1 VSALHR
7 ADPDIAAQRWNRFE
21 EHIPREDKACRAYDV
36 PEYVE
41 RLLHKSSYSHISTFA
56 ENTGSINRTGT
67 VHFRKTS
74 VVTML
79 GAFMGSRASATTA
92 SCRTHQITLE
102 FAASDRLPFLNQE
115 EI

>member
-1 VSALHR
+1 MFL
-7 ADPDIAAQRWNRFE
+7 
-21 EHIPREDKACRAYDV
+21 
-36 PEYVE
+36 
-41 RLLHKSSYSHISTFA
+41 STLSVFCTNPPTLTSPHSA

-74 VVTML
+74 VVTMLGAFML

-102 FAASDRLPFLNQE
+102 FAASDGLPFLNQE

>member
-1 VSALHR
+1 MFL
-7 ADPDIAAQRWNRFE
+7 
-21 EHIPREDKACRAYDV
+21 
-36 PEYVE
+36 
-41 RLLHKSSYSHISTFA
+41 STLSVFCTNPPTLTSPHSA

-92 SCRTHQITLE
+92 SCRTHHITLE

>member
-1 VSALHR
+1 MSALHR
-7 ADPDIAAQRWNRFE
+7 ADPDVVEQRWNRFE
-21 EHIPREDKACRAYDV
+21 EHTPAKTRPAV
-36 PEYVE
+36 PMMF
-41 RLLHKSSYSHISTFA
+41 LSTLSVFCTNPPTLTSPHSA